1 MRFTLSEHN
10 IVLIDFQ
17 DIHKKLEKDLIDD
30 IHSNELLST
39 FIEKNFQNKDIKKLF
54 YHHCIKGIVE
64 YINKINSH
72 NKVVLYFN
80 NTQFYESE
88 ILHYLPEKDY
98 LKLLTRLMVKLR
110 HVLPV
115 KVVISLRSLAYFKE
129 LIQKN
134 DGRAKGTVLKI
145 YSTISKFKIES
156 FTFEKVKKFATKY
169 ELTFLSNDYF
179 DNIKTKQMIFK

>member
-1 MRFTLSEHN
+1 
-10 IVLIDFQ
+10 
-17 DIHKKLEKDLIDD
+17 
-30 IHSNELLST
+30 
-39 FIEKNFQNKDIKKLF
+39 
-54 YHHCIKGIVE
+54 
-64 YINKINSH
+64 
-72 NKVVLYFN
+72 
-80 NTQFYESE
+80 
-88 ILHYLPEKDY
+88 
-98 LKLLTRLMVKLR
+98 MVKLR

-134 DGRAKGTVLKI
+134 DGRANGTVLKI

-156 FTFEKVKKFATKY
+156 FTFEKVKKLATKY